1 MFFLLELHKMFP
13 VTTASSRHKSD
24 TRNPVEAPDV
34 RPHKDRA
41 YVHFADDNIRTS
53 DDPNLKYADETSAYT
68 TISTRGHF
76 TPNPRTTNH
85 NTSPRQLHN
94 SLTPSDNIWSRDHR
108 HMQEEPSSE
117 ISVRRDT
124 RGMQERVQDSH
135 VPLSARSYELSP
147 SRKRQ
152 SSPKQSQRPLAD
164 KIGRG
169 DEIHTT
175 RETPTHDPYAN
186 PTKVV
191 STDNNGRSTCRYFM

>member
-1 MFFLLELHKMFP
+1 MFP
-13 VTTASSRHKSD
+13 LTTASSRHKSD
-24 TRNPVEAPDV
+24 TRNPSEAPDF

-53 DDPNLKYADETSAYT
+53 DDPNLKYTDETSAYT

-94 SLTPSDNIWSRDHR
+94 SPTPSDNIWSHDHR
-108 HMQEEPSSE
+108 HMQDEPSSE
-117 ISVRRDT
+117 KPVRQDT
-124 RGMQERVQDSH
+124 LGMQERVQDSSM
-135 VPLSARSYELSP
+135 PLSARSYELSP
-147 SRKRQ
+147 SRKRH
-152 SSPKQSQRPLAD
+152 SSPRQSQGPLAD

-169 DEIHTT
+169 DEMNTK
-175 RETPTHDPYAN
+175 REPPIHDPYTN

-191 STDNNGRSTCRYFM
+191 STDNTARNLYICVLHVFN

>member
-1 MFFLLELHKMFP
+1 MFP
-13 VTTASSRHKSD
+13 LTTPTSRQKSD
-24 TRNPVEAPDV
+24 SRKPVEAPDV
-34 RPHKDRA
+34 RHHKDRA

-53 DDPNLKYADETSAYT
+53 GDPNLKYTDETSAYT
-68 TISTRGHF
+68 TISTQGHF
-76 TPNPRTTNH
+76 TPNPRTINQ
-85 NTSPRQLHN
+85 NTSPRRLHN
-94 SLTPSDNIWSRDHR
+94 SLTPSDNIWSHDHR

-117 ISVRRDT
+117 KF
-124 RGMQERVQDSH
+124 VQDSS

-152 SSPKQSQRPLAD
+152 SSPRQSQGPLAD

-169 DEIHTT
+169 DEMNTA

-191 STDNNGRSTCRYFM
+191 STGNNGRSNRA